1 VTVLC
6 RTHGAPPHPN
16 VKFETLRGLSLGSGF
31 RHASFAKAS
40 ARYLSRYQDRYDV
53 VLGLGRTPH
62 QDVLRVGGGCHET
75 LLEAAGIRRR
85 SLKDRTYIRLQAASV
100 NAPGNKKV
108 VANSHMVADDLK
120 RRYGLANEKL
130 GVIHNGVD
138 LARFSF
144 ESLRES
150 AGALRAR
157 LGFGKEDIVFCFVGT
172 GFARKG
178 LDLILKAFSR
188 LHPRDSRCHLLVV
201 GEDSAADRY
210 HALARKFG
218 CSDRVRFLG
227 GRDDPEVCMAAA
239 DVFVL
244 PTRYDPFANVTL
256 EALACGLPVIT
267 THGNG
272 GSEVLNDEAG
282 TVIDH
287 RCEASLEQAMADWCG
302 GTRLRV
308 GRQSAR
314 AVAEQHAIDQKI
326 DQMVALLEWAA
337 D

>member
-1 VTVLC
+1 M
-6 RTHGAPPHPN
+6 
-16 VKFETLRGLSLGSGF
+16 
-31 RHASFAKAS
+31 
-40 ARYLSRYQDRYDV
+40 
-53 VLGLGRTPH
+53 LGLGRTPL

-75 LLEAAGIRRR
+75 FLEAGDIRTR
-85 SLKDRTYIRLQAASV
+85 SMKDRTYIRLEAESLL
-100 NAPGNKKV
+100 APENKRV
-108 VANSHMVADDLK
+108 VANSHMVAEDLK
-120 RRYGLANEKL
+120 LRYGLPGEKL
-130 GVIHNGVD
+130 QVIHNGVD
-138 LARFSF
+138 LTRFSF
-144 ESLRES
+144 GNLRAPAS
-150 AGALRAR
+150 ALRKC
-157 LGFGKEDIVFCFVGT
+157 LGFGKDDIVFCFVGT

-178 LDLILKAFSR
+178 LDLVLKAFSA
-188 LHPRDSRCHLLVV
+188 LHARDSRCHLLVV

-210 HALARKFG
+210 HALARKIG

-239 DVFVL
+239 NVFVL

-287 RCEASLEQAMADWCG
+287 RSEASLEQAMAGWCS
-302 GTRLRV
+302 GTRLQV

-314 AVAEQHAIDQKI
+314 AIAEQHAIDQKI

-337 D
+337 N